1 MSDSFSKIIFN
12 NPKTLNALDLNMI
25 HFLILEIYK
34 LSNQNAVWIEGAGVK
49 AFCAGG
55 DIKSLYGAKISK
67 DP

>member
-1 MSDSFSKIIFN
+1 
-12 NPKTLNALDLNMI
+12 MI
-25 HFLILEIYK
+25 HFLILEIDK

-55 DIKSLYGAKISK
+55 DIKSLYDAKISK